1 MIFRN
6 KNLKLKLKNVSCYTK
21 PIITPTGV
29 IKDRYIADHYNAC
42 TAAYRANEDFV
53 SIATGDSRMKQVL
66 QQTQQMQPTEV
77 RITSRIAYVETYK
90 VSKEV
95 WKEILKAHKEK
106 EAPAI
111 AQ

>member
-6 KNLKLKLKNVSCYTK
+6 KNLKLKLKSVSEFEK
-21 PIITPTGV
+21 PIITPIGV
-29 IKDRYIADHYNAC
+29 IKDHYHADHYNAC
-42 TAAYRANEDFV
+42 TAAYKANGDFV

-77 RITSRIAYVETYK
+77 RTVSRIEYMETYR

-95 WKEILKAHKEK
+95 WKEILKAHGEK

>member
-6 KNLKLKLKNVSCYTK
+6 KNLKLKLHNVSSYTK
-21 PIITPTGV
+21 PIVTPAGV
-29 IKDRYIADHYNAC
+29 VKDHYTAERYNAC
-42 TAAYRANEDFV
+42 TAAYKTNGDFV

-77 RITSRIAYVETYK
+77 RIISRIEYVETYK
-90 VSKEV
+90 VSKEI
-95 WKEILKAHKEK
+95 WKEILKAHEDKK
-106 EAPAI
+106 APAI

>member
-1 MIFRN
+1 MIYHN
-6 KNLKLKLKNVSCYTK
+6 KNLKLKLKSVSCYTK

-42 TAAYRANEDFV
+42 TATYNASEDFV

-77 RITSRIAYVETYK
+77 RIISKLAYVETYR
-90 VSKEV
+90 VSKEI
-95 WKEILKAHKEK
+95 WKEILKAHREK